1 MPSESR
7 QAPRGA
13 ALVALG
19 VALAYSLIALVQW
32 RTLAAPSWDLGIFS
46 QLAKAY
52 STASAP
58 IVPIKGEEF
67 NLLGD
72 HFHPLLVLLGPL
84 WRIWP
89 SPLMLLVLQGGLF
102 GLSAYPLTRLAI
114 ERLGTVWGLLLGIAF
129 GLSWGLQF
137 AVSTQFH
144 EIAFAVPILAF
155 GLAAYLRGNALPAA
169 LWVGALVFVKEDLG
183 ITVAVFGV
191 ILALR
196 GPRRA
201 RLGWSLAAW
210 GLAWTALATLVILPA
225 LNPESAYDYTDN
237 VASLAGLFVPIEKWL
252 TVALLVGT
260 AGVIGL
266 RSPLIALML
275 PTLAWRFAGSVE
287 YYWDWRWHYSAIL
300 MPIAIAALLDAAGTR
315 RLAPYVRLAVPLSA
329 ASTLIL
335 GGSLPLAT
343 LVDPGVRAVSPRLP
357 AALEVI
363 DAIPEGARVETDLT
377 LMARLVPHAEVYWLG
392 NSNPV
397 PDAVVID
404 AESYVWQDVPDP
416 NAAEWASD
424 RYGVAFEMVLEA
436 DGFQLA
442 VRAEP

>member
-1 MPSESR
+1 MRSEPR
-7 QAPRGA
+7 QAWRGA
-13 ALVALG
+13 VLVAIG
-19 VALAYSLIALVQW
+19 VTLAYSLIAVIQW

-58 IVPIKGEEF
+58 IVPIKGEGF

-72 HFHPLLVLLGPL
+72 HFHPVLVLLGPL
-84 WRIWP
+84 WWLWP
-89 SPLMLLVLQGGLF
+89 SPLMLLVLQCGLS

-114 ERLGTVWGLLLGIAF
+114 ERLGTVFGVLLGIAY

-155 GLAAYLRGNALPAA
+155 GLAAYLRGNMLPAA

-183 ITVAVFGV
+183 ITVAAFGV

-196 GPRRA
+196 TPRRA
-201 RLGWSLAAW
+201 RLGWGLATW

-237 VASLAGLFVPIEKWL
+237 VASLTGLFVPAEKWL
-252 TVALLVGT
+252 TVALLLGT
-260 AGVIGL
+260 AGAIGL
-266 RSPLIALML
+266 RSPLLALML

-287 YYWDWRWHYSAIL
+287 FYWDWRWHYSAVL
-300 MPIAIAALLDAAGTR
+300 MPIAVAALLDAAGTK

-335 GGSLPLAT
+335 GASLPLTA
-343 LVDPGVRAVSPRLP
+343 LVDPGVRAESPRLP

-363 DAIPEGARVETDLT
+363 DAVPAGARVETDLT

-392 NSNPV
+392 NTNPV

-404 AESYVWQDVPDP
+404 AESYVWRDAADL
-416 NAAEWASD
+416 NAAVWASD
-424 RYGVAFEMVLEA
+424 RYGVEFELTLER

-442 VRAEP
+442 LRTEP